1 MASRRAGGLVDTGP
15 PTPRCAALPCPSVS
29 CHPAHSIRFPDVF
42 FRVSR
47 GQASPRVV
55 VLLAGLLARP
65 SVRRLRHRAGR
76 NIHSPAVGACMRADY
91 PAGKDLDLTVS
102 PSWEG
107 RPSLASGH
115 AVCLPALPGRFAW
128 SSSSFPAGRC
138 LGRAENLG
146 RARGPSWVV
155 PSIPCVSLARH
166 RGLFVSTSK
175 QLCLPWVSKLVIII
189 IIERPFRGSGLSWDA
204 GS

>member
-42 FRVSR
+42 SR
-47 GQASPRVV
+47 FTGTSKPAGCRASGWP
-55 VLLAGLLARP
+55 LGP
-65 SVRRLRHRAGR
+65 SVRPSAAAPCRQEHPFPSGRRMHACRL
-76 NIHSPAVGACMRADY
+76 P

-175 QLCLPWVSKLVIII
+175 QLCLPWVTKLVIII